1 MSDKKIKGF
10 GLLETIII
18 ILITSMV
25 SSIATGIILYNSY
38 KDNAGITYD
47 EIAEDEALK
56 EFLDVYSSLSSE
68 YYETVDKKALLQ
80 SAIDAMTNYLGDKYT
95 TYLSEEERLLLEEQL
110 KGEYTGIGV
119 LIEKNVIK
127 QVFDDSPAKL
137 KGVEVG
143 DIIIKVNGEDVT
155 DKEAT
160 YITSAIKKH
169 NDKAT
174 ITFLRNQEEFDLT
187 IEFSELDVP
196 AIKYE
201 VLQGSI
207 GYIYINSFS
216 NTLAKQVKQALK
228 KLDEEDIKSLII
240 DVRDNSGGYLSAAY
254 DLASLFI
261 EKGKIIY
268 SLADSKNKVSYE
280 DKTQEHQT
288 YPIVVLVNENSA
300 SASEILA
307 AALKESYN
315 AILVGK
321 TTYGKGKVQ
330 QTKQLSDGS
339 MVKYTS
345 AKWYTPSDVC
355 IDGIGITPD
364 YSIELEIKYDENGN
378 IKDIKDT
385 QLLKAQELLK

>member
-47 EIAEDEALK
+47 EIAEDETLK

-127 QVFDDSPAKL
+127 QVFDNSPAKL

-160 YITSAIKKH
+160 YITSAIKKY
-169 NDKAT
+169 NDKVT

-228 KLDEEDIKSLII
+228 KLDEEEIKSLII

-364 YSIELEIKYDENGN
+364 YSIDLEIKYDENGN

>member
-364 YSIELEIKYDENGN
+364 YSIDLEIKYDENGN